1 MCVYFFCIFLSSF
14 LSCATQKNSLTLFV
28 IKDTK
33 DDDDDDFDDFDDG
46 AECEERPKSPKEG
59 TDESANRFE
68 FFFLRGGARALG
80 LFGFQSRA
88 FQKGPIL
95 NSDRSNLCV
104 YNRYR
109 FRLMGISLS
118 LLRDWGRET
127 LQQLLKSRR
136 RFGVDRP
143 KNAFSCCCFR
153 ARERERERE
162 REQQYL

>member
-1 MCVYFFCIFLSSF
+1 MMMTSTTLTTAPSAKSVQKVPKKVRMRVPIASS
-14 LSCATQKNSLTLFV
+14 
-28 IKDTK
+28 
-33 DDDDDDFDDFDDG
+33 
-46 AECEERPKSPKEG
+46 
-59 TDESANRFE
+59 
-68 FFFLRGGARALG
+68 FFFLRGGARAG

-143 KNAFSCCCFR
+143 KNASCCCFRAR
-153 ARERERERE
+153 ARERERERATVLIIQPFRVARDNKE
-162 REQQYL
+162 GQNKGGRGPSWMMM

>member
-1 MCVYFFCIFLSSF
+1 MMMMTSTTLTTAPSAKSVQKVPKKVRMRVPIASS
-14 LSCATQKNSLTLFV
+14 
-28 IKDTK
+28 
-33 DDDDDDFDDFDDG
+33 
-46 AECEERPKSPKEG
+46 
-59 TDESANRFE
+59 

-143 KNAFSCCCFR
+143 KNASCCCFRAR
-153 ARERERERE
+153 ARERERERATVLIIQPFRVARDKE
-162 REQQYL
+162 GQNEGGRGPSWMMM

>member
-1 MCVYFFCIFLSSF
+1 M
-14 LSCATQKNSLTLFV
+14 
-28 IKDTK
+28 
-33 DDDDDDFDDFDDG
+33 
-46 AECEERPKSPKEG
+46 
-59 TDESANRFE
+59 
-68 FFFLRGGARALG
+68 G

-109 FRLMGISLS
+109 FRLMGIF
-118 LLRDWGRET
+118 
-127 LQQLLKSRR
+127 QQLLNSRR
-136 RFGVDRP
+136 RFFRVDRP